1 MKALLSYRHMANSV
15 KIFTTKNKSKRF
27 KWTENFDIFGN
38 LSKKTENKQ
47 TKYGVLPKKG
57 KHPL

>member
-1 MKALLSYRHMANSV
+1 MANSV
-15 KIFTTKNKSKRF
+15 KILEGKNKSKRF

-38 LSKKTENKQ
+38 LSKKSENSQ
-47 TKYGVLPKKG
+47 IKYGVLPKKG